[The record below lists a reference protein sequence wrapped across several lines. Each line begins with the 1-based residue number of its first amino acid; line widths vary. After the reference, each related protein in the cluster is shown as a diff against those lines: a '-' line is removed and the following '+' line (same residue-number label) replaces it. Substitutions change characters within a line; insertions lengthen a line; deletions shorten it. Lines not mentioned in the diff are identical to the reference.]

1 MSDRTLR
8 YGVIFDVIFKSEV
21 FMDYDIQKITE
32 KKIRFCLRY
41 ILYGHKFTKSE
52 KQYIND
58 FANNFIDRRNIK
70 EGSNKRRKCKI
81 CKNMVVA
88 TSYCESC
95 MRNCLIKKFDN
106 WTSGNEEIDQL
117 IQFFQKKAFNPRDII
132 EWVPYEDFID
142 IKYKAEGGN
151 AKIYTATR
159 KYGPYNRWN
168 SNELKLERRG
178 DQQVALKEIRK
189 TNERWL
195 DEVKSHCEININS
208 DFVIGCYG
216 LTKNP
221 ETNEFMLILSQYKYD
236 LREYMA
242 KNHSSLSLLKKLKI
256 IHDDLD
262 LAINILN
269 GIRPEI
275 PNKFPDKLKKLLKQ
289 CWDAIPDNRPDAK
302 ALWIETKGILRDL
315 YNKDQNLQIK
325 VTSKITINFANSKL
339 HYFSNLPSPKNAT
352 QEQQEGKICLLLYA

>member
-88 TSYCESC
+88 TSYCES
-95 MRNCLIKKFDN
+95 
-106 WTSGNEEIDQL
+106 S
-117 IQFFQKKAFNPRDII
+117 
-132 EWVPYEDFID
+132 
-142 IKYKAEGGN
+142 
-151 AKIYTATR
+151 
-159 KYGPYNRWN
+159 
-168 SNELKLERRG
+168 
-178 DQQVALKEIRK
+178 
-189 TNERWL
+189 
-195 DEVKSHCEININS
+195 
-208 DFVIGCYG
+208 
-216 LTKNP
+216 
-221 ETNEFMLILSQYKYD
+221 
-236 LREYMA
+236 
-242 KNHSSLSLLKKLKI
+242 
-256 IHDDLD
+256 
-262 LAINILN
+262 INILN

-325 VTSKITINFANSKL
+325 VTSKTYYTKQNDLVIPDDI
-339 HYFSNLPSPKNAT
+339 
-352 QEQQEGKICLLLYA
+352 LLEIQ

>member
-168 SNELKLERRG
+168 SNELK
-178 DQQVALKEIRK
+178 
-189 TNERWL
+189 
-195 DEVKSHCEININS
+195 
-208 DFVIGCYG
+208 
-216 LTKNP
+216 
-221 ETNEFMLILSQYKYD
+221 
-236 LREYMA
+236 
-242 KNHSSLSLLKKLKI
+242 
-256 IHDDLD
+256 
-262 LAINILN
+262 
-269 GIRPEI
+269 PEI

-352 QEQQEGKICLLLYA
+352 QEQQEEIGSTGCFSGNASERF

>member
-70 EGSNKRRKCKI
+70 E
-81 CKNMVVA
+81 
-88 TSYCESC
+88 
-95 MRNCLIKKFDN
+95 
-106 WTSGNEEIDQL
+106 
-117 IQFFQKKAFNPRDII
+117 
-132 EWVPYEDFID
+132 
-142 IKYKAEGGN
+142 
-151 AKIYTATR
+151 
-159 KYGPYNRWN
+159 
-168 SNELKLERRG
+168 
-178 DQQVALKEIRK
+178 
-189 TNERWL
+189 
-195 DEVKSHCEININS
+195 
-208 DFVIGCYG
+208 
-216 LTKNP
+216 
-221 ETNEFMLILSQYKYD
+221 
-236 LREYMA
+236 
-242 KNHSSLSLLKKLKI
+242 
-256 IHDDLD
+256 DDLD

-352 QEQQEGKICLLLYA
+352 QEQQEV